1 MAEFS
6 KNPSERYAQ
15 RRLAE
20 EVTKIVHGD
29 EQAYKQQHVTE
40 VLFSGQGIEELD
52 EAELATIREEFPNL
66 TVPSGMSITDILVST
81 GLTQSNSEARR
92 LKDSGA
98 IYINNQKAN
107 SDLLDT
113 YHFQNKRLLIRRGKA
128 FKDSALIE
136 LE

>member
-1 MAEFS
+1 
-6 KNPSERYAQ
+6 
-15 RRLAE
+15 
-20 EVTKIVHGD
+20 
-29 EQAYKQQHVTE
+29 
-40 VLFSGQGIEELD
+40 LFSGQGIEELD

-81 GLTQSNSEARR
+81 GLAQSNSEARR